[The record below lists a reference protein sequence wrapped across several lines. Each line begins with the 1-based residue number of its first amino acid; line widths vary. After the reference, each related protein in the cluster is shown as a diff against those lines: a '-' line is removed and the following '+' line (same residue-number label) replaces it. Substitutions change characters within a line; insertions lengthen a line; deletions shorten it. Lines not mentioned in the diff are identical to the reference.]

1 MVLEEFRTGT
11 TLVTVK
17 AARIGRAIL
26 LCLAA
31 SVVAC
36 SGTPEVGVVDVEQ
49 AFQRSPLVMVSSV
62 QLNEQFKSVQWNLK
76 KRGRE
81 LAHLRQQLGYEDAQI
96 STDARAALEARLE
109 SKTAKLLELQRQ
121 YRADL
126 AVAQERRAEEMIAR
140 VVAVATEVARREGLP
155 LLIKKEAIVY
165 ADNDGIVRRDITD
178 QVIRALLERMNPTKI
193 PAPVD

>member
-1 MVLEEFRTGT
+1 MVLEEFRAGT
-11 TLVTVK
+11 ALVTVK
-17 AARIGRAIL
+17 ARRIGRAIL

-31 SVVAC
+31 GVPAC
-36 SGTPEVGVVDVEQ
+36 TAMPEVGVVDVEQ

-62 QLNEQFKSVQWNLK
+62 QLNEQFKSVQRNLK
-76 KRGRE
+76 KRGRV
-81 LAHLRQQLGYEDAQI
+81 LAHLRQQLGYGDAQI
-96 STDARAALEARLE
+96 STDARAALEARIE

-126 AVAQERRAEEMIAR
+126 AAAQGRRAEEMIAR
-140 VVAVATEVARREGLP
+140 VVAVATEVARREGLT
-155 LLIKKEAIVY
+155 LLLKKEAIVY
-165 ADNDGIVRRDITD
+165 ADDAGIVRRDITD

>member
-1 MVLEEFRTGT
+1 MVLEKFQMGT

-26 LCLAA
+26 TCLAA
-31 SVVAC
+31 GVAAC
-36 SGTPEVGVVDVEQ
+36 STMPEVGVVDVEQ

-62 QLNEQFKSVQWNLK
+62 QLNEQFKPLQRDLK
-76 KRGRE
+76 KRYRE
-81 LAHLRQQLGYEDAQI
+81 LAQLRQQLGYRGAQI
-96 STDARAALEARLE
+96 GTDDRAALEARIE
-109 SKTAKLLELQRQ
+109 ARTDKLVELQRQ

-140 VVAVATEVARREGLP
+140 VVAVATEVARREGLT

-165 ADNDGIVRRDITD
+165 ADDAGIVRRDITD
-178 QVIRALLERMNPTKI
+178 QVIRALLERMNPAKV
-193 PAPVD
+193 PAPSD